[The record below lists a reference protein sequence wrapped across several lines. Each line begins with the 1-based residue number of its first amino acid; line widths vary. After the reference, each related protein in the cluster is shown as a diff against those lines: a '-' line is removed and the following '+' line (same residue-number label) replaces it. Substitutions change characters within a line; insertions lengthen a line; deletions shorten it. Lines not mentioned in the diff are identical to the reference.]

1 LIEQIKKRILIS
13 LVIAGALYLAFTIY
27 ADFNNLSKVLS
38 VFSWWLLPI
47 ILILSFLNYISR
59 FLKWDYYLSILKVN
73 ISRLDSFSIFM
84 SGLIMSITPG
94 KMGELLK
101 AYLVKQ
107 ISGTPISR
115 TAPIIFAERITD
127 FISLV
132 IIGLVGAYVYD
143 YGRGV
148 VVGVGLFFLIVVVVI
163 SNKNIAIPII
173 NQFEKIKFLRK
184 YLINIHA
191 AYESAYWLL
200 KPLPLFFMTMLSF
213 VSWSFECLGYHII
226 LTNFDVNLSYLWAS
240 FSYAFATIVGA
251 ISMLPAGLG
260 LTEGSLTYMLIQKSY
275 SKEIAVASTF
285 IIRAV
290 TLWFAVLVGII
301 SVSLYQKRFGKIT
314 DLNFNNNQ
322 IGD

>member
-1 LIEQIKKRILIS
+1 
-13 LVIAGALYLAFTIY
+13 
-27 ADFNNLSKVLS
+27 
-38 VFSWWLLPI
+38 
-47 ILILSFLNYISR
+47 
-59 FLKWDYYLSILKVN
+59 
-73 ISRLDSFSIFM
+73 M

-101 AYLVKQ
+101 VYLVKQ

-132 IIGLVGAYVYD
+132 IIGLIGAYVYD
-143 YGRGV
+143 YGRNIV
-148 VVGVGLFFLIVVVVI
+148 LAVGLFFVILIIVI
-163 SNKNIAIPII
+163 SNKNIALPII
-173 NQFEKIKFLRK
+173 KQFERINFIRK
-184 YLINIHA
+184 YLLNIHS
-191 AYESAYWLL
+191 AYESSYILL
-200 KPLPLFFMTMLSF
+200 RPAPFFYMTMLSF

-226 LTNFDVNLSYLWAS
+226 LINFGVKLSYLWAS

-251 ISMLPAGLG
+251 ISMLPGGLG

-275 SKEIAVASTF
+275 SREIAVASTF
-285 IIRAV
+285 VIRAV

-314 DLNFNNNQ
+314 DENFINNNS
-322 IGD
+322 GEK